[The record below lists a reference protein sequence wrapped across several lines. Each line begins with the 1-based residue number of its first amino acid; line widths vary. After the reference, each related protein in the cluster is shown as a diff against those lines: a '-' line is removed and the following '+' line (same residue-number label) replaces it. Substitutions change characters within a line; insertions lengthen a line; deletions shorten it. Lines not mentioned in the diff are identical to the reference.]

1 MQFPDNDM
9 DELFREAAENYPLKV
24 TGADWSKVQSALP
37 VDTAAAGRE
46 LSKKWWSLLLLIL
59 VPFVCTV
66 INNRDNNVS
75 QKTAATAAQNKVP
88 PAEKTIQ
95 QTGPVSPRIT
105 NHIFTLPQPQNNL
118 PAGGESQQDHNSFA
132 RFTKTKPVTHVVF
145 GGSSV
150 TMNTPVETNT
160 KSTNDRAFGSA
171 KQLTISNT
179 TSTAATPNPEAQTI
193 PSVID
198 KKTGTPVI
206 KEQPAAVIP
215 TETKTVATAAKQQ
228 KNKKSQQAK
237 FYLSLL
243 GGPDAS
249 RVKSENV
256 KHIGFSA
263 GAGLGYNMNKHFAVE
278 AAALYSEKHYK
289 SAYKDFNNSKT
300 NLSSYDI
307 IQELDGECKMIEIPL
322 TLRYNFDLLH
332 NNRFFAAAGLSSYIM
347 KKESYSYDYTYS
359 TYPGSRV
366 YHDSKSYSNSSK
378 NRLSVLQLSAG
389 WQRNIGRHVAVRV
402 QPYYNVPLSGVG
414 IGSLP
419 ISGAGILAGLS
430 IPIK

>member
-1 MQFPDNDM
+1 MQYPDNDM

-37 VDTAAAGRE
+37 PAAAAAGGKP
-46 LSKKWWSLLLLIL
+46 SKKWWSLLLLIL

-66 INNRDNNVS
+66 INNRDNNGS
-75 QKTAATAAQNKVP
+75 QKTVATAAQHTMP
-88 PAEKTIQ
+88 AAEKSIQ
-95 QTGPVSPRIT
+95 QNSPVRTGIV
-105 NHIFTLPQPQNNL
+105 NNISASL
-118 PAGGESQQDHNSFA
+118 QTENNVPAGVVSQQDRNNSFA
-132 RFTKTKPVTHVVF
+132 RFTKTKAASHF
-145 GGSSV
+145 LISASSI
-150 TMNTPVETNT
+150 TKDLPEENNTNT
-160 KSTNDRAFGSA
+160 INDQISGSA
-171 KQLTISNT
+171 KQRTVVNTISP
-179 TSTAATPNPEAQTI
+179 SVTPNNESPAAL
-193 PSVID
+193 VD
-198 KKTGTPVI
+198 KKKEASVI
-206 KEQPAAVIP
+206 KEQPAAVVAAD
-215 TETKTVATAAKQQ
+215 TKIATTATKQQ
-228 KNKKSQQAK
+228 KNKKLPPAK

-263 GAGLGYNMNKHFAVE
+263 GAGIGYNINKHFAVE

-289 SAYKDFNNSKT
+289 TAYKDFNNSKT
-300 NLSSYDI
+300 NWSSYDI
-307 IQELDGECKMIEIPL
+307 IRELDGVCKMIEIPV
-322 TLRYNFDLLH
+322 TGRYNFNILH

-359 TYPGSRV
+359 TNPNARV

-378 NRLSVLQLSAG
+378 NWLSVLQLSAG
-389 WQRNIGRHVAVRV
+389 WQRNIGSHIAVRV